1 MTAKKPAKKIS
12 AAEKSRFADE
22 MAESFG
28 GLRQLGMISEATCK
42 TTLRDLNREGAG
54 DVIIPLTAE
63 DIRALRERAHVSQS
77 VLARYLN
84 LTVDHVSKLERGAV
98 RPTGA
103 VLAMLNVIRR
113 KGIEAII

>member
-1 MTAKKPAKKIS
+1 MTTKKTTAR
-12 AAEKSRFADE
+12 EKNRFADE

-28 GLRQLGMISEATCK
+28 GLRQLGMIDDASYK
-42 TTLRDLNREGAG
+42 TTMRDLNREGGG
-54 DVIIPLTAE
+54 DMIVPLTAE
-63 DIRALRERAHVSQS
+63 DIRTLRERAHVSQS
-77 VLARYLN
+77 VLAKYLN